1 MEGNGS
7 SVSST
12 RMDARFPCMDRMAG
26 EHAGRGGKQGFE
38 THGYKG
44 FDAKV
49 VFNPAYGGVEKCK
62 TGGMKSGAP
71 GSGRSAGRQSHGRR
85 IGRPRRLGPDSAM
98 EVRRLYFEYPYSIR
112 ALADMFEVSRSTVW
126 RIVGSEEYLR

>member
-7 SVSST
+7 SVSSA
-12 RMDARFPCMDRMAG
+12 RMDARFPRMNLTAG
-26 EHAGRGGKQGFE
+26 EHAGRGGKQDFE

-71 GSGRSAGRQSHGRR
+71 GSGRSNRQNPHRKA
-85 IGRPRRLGPDSAM
+85 GRPRRLAPDSA
-98 EVRRLYFEYPYSIR
+98 EELRRLYFEYPYSIR
-112 ALADMFEVSRSTVW
+112 ALADMFEVSRSTAW
-126 RIVGSEEYLR
+126 RIVGSEDYTR